1 MVKDDQLGMHA
12 EEVASWPRAATVRAA
27 TRTDVSDE

>member
-12 EEVASWPRAATVRAA
+12 EEVASWPRATVRAA